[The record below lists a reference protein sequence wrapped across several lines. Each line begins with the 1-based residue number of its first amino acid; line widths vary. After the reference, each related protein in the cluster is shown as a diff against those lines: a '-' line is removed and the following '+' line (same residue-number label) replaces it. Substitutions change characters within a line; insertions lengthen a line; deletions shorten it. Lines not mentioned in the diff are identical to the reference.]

1 MHLNQQELHNNIK
14 KVDHV
19 IYGPW
24 VGEFGWELFGCQG
37 YLRKLRED
45 YTHIKSFHII
55 SRTGRSFLYEDF
67 CDSYIEFD
75 CPGKNT
81 TGALCMDW
89 NPENAILMI
98 PSVAKFLDLNNYL
111 YIPTQHFLVDYHA
124 AGPGREERLDNF
136 LNSQKFIKY
145 QNSNKKDKSYDV
157 LIHARH
163 SFHHNTGEKNW
174 PEEKWNELCTYLVNK
189 GYTIA
194 AIGSEKGAHLPKNC
208 FDIRGIDL
216 KDLVSYLNYTK
227 ILITSCSGPAHL
239 ASLCGTP
246 LAVLTNDSNINRYKT
261 DWNPFKSK
269 REIIYEEG
277 YNPKVETVID
287 RVEKIL

>member
-1 MHLNQQELHNNIK
+1 MHLNQQDLHNNIE
-14 KVDHV
+14 KVEHV

-24 VGEFGWELFGCQG
+24 VGELGWELFGCQG

-67 CDSYIEFD
+67 CDSYIEYD
-75 CPGKNT
+75 CPGHNI
-81 TGALCMDW
+81 TGALCLDW
-89 NPENAILMI
+89 KPDKQII
-98 PSVAKFLDLNNYL
+98 PSVTKSLGLDNYL

-124 AGPGREERLDNF
+124 AGPGREERLEKF
-136 LNSQKFIKY
+136 LGSQKFIKY
-145 QNSNKKDKSYDV
+145 ENNNMEDKPFDI

-174 PEEKWNELCTYLVNK
+174 PIEKWNTVCNYLKNK
-189 GYTIA
+189 GYSLA
-194 AIGSEKGAHLPKNC
+194 AIGSKEGAHLPEECEDLRN
-208 FDIRGIDL
+208 IDL
-216 KDLVSYLNYTK
+216 ENVVSYLNYSK
-227 ILITSCSGPAHL
+227 MLVSCCSGPAHL

-246 LAVLTNDSNINRYKT
+246 LVVLTNKANIDRYKT
-261 DWNPFKSK
+261 DWNPFNTP

-277 YNPKVETVID
+277 YNPKTETVLNRI
-287 RVEKIL
+287 ENLL

>member
-24 VGEFGWELFGCQG
+24 VGELGWELFGCQG

-75 CPGKNT
+75 CPGHNI
-81 TGALCMDW
+81 TGALCLDW
-89 NPENAILMI
+89 KPDKQII
-98 PSVAKFLDLNNYL
+98 PSVTKSLGLDNYL

-124 AGPGREERLDNF
+124 VGPGREERLEKF
-136 LNSQKFIKY
+136 LGSQKFIKY
-145 QNSNKKDKSYDV
+145 ENNNKKDKSYDV

-163 SFHHNTGEKNW
+163 SFHHNTGKKNW
-174 PEEKWNELCTYLVNK
+174 PKEKWDELSTYLVNK
-189 GYTIA
+189 GYIIA
-194 AIGSEKGAHLPKNC
+194 ATGSKKGAYLPKHC
-208 FDIRGIDL
+208 DDLRGIDL
-216 KDLVSYLNYTK
+216 SEDISYLNQCKLFVST
-227 ILITSCSGPAHL
+227 CSGPAHL

-246 LAVLTNDSNINRYKT
+246 LVVITDENNINRYKT
-261 DWNPFKSK
+261 DWNPFNIP
-269 REIIYEEG
+269 REIVYEEG
-277 YNPKVETVID
+277 WNPSVNLVISKI
-287 RVEKIL
+287 EKML